1 MTAAAPT
8 AVEGKTLRNASLG
21 TLFLTIFLDL
31 LGFGLVIP
39 FLPGIARRLGAGDFM
54 ATMPGAVFS
63 IMQFLFI
70 PIWGR
75 LSDRVGRRPVLLWSI
90 AASAIGMAML
100 GFAPTLIWLFVARIW
115 SGIATANI
123 AVAQAYIADVTT
135 PERRARGM
143 AIVGI
148 SFGLGFIFGPF
159 IGGELSRFHPFGR
172 EGMLP
177 PLVAAGLSTINLL
190 MAFRTLPESLPPE
203 RRGKSLRR
211 ASPIDLAGF
220 RAAISVPGIGVAVA
234 INFMLFLWFS
244 GMEQTFRLFTADG
257 FGMSDA
263 GTGRVF
269 GLVGIVSALV
279 QGGLVSRMV
288 PRFGEARLIQG
299 GLGIQAAAFAL
310 LGLSPLF
317 GAVRKAGAAGG
328 RRSDRAR
335 QRPLL
340 PDAAG
345 VCLAARQ
352 RDDARGDAGDPAVG
366 LGAVARSRADR
377 GRRALRGHR
386 SPRPL
391 SGRRGRPGARG
402 DSRRRAA
409 ALRRPTTAT
418 RRSARCGRGPCA
430 ARRAWASAPCRAG
443 RRGCARFASPRR
455 APCRRPPET
464 PSDR

>member
-177 PLVAAGLSTINLL
+177 PLVAAGLSTINLM

-263 GTGRVF
+263 ATGRVF

-279 QGGLVSRMV
+279 QGGLVARMV

-299 GLGIQAAAFAL
+299 GLGIQALAFAL

-317 GAVRKAGAAGG
+317 GPSGKAALLVAAGLIALG
-328 RRSDRAR
+328 SGLCSPTLPAFASRRASATTQGVTLGTLQSASALSRALG
-335 QRPLL
+335 PIVGGALY
-340 PDAAG
+340 AG
-345 VCLAARQ
+345 I
-352 RDDARGDAGDPAVG
+352 DPRAPYLVGAVG
-366 LGAVARSRADR
+366 LALAAVL
-377 GRRALRGHR
+377 ALTR
-386 SPRPL
+386 
-391 SGRRGRPGARG
+391 
-402 DSRRRAA
+402 
-409 ALRRPTTAT
+409 LR
-418 RRSARCGRGPCA
+418 
-430 ARRAWASAPCRAG
+430 
-443 RRGCARFASPRR
+443 
-455 APCRRPPET
+455 
-464 PSDR
+464 

>member
-8 AVEGKTLRNASLG
+8 GVEAKGLRSASLG

-203 RRGKSLRR
+203 RRGLSVRR

-220 RAAISVPGIGVAVA
+220 RAAISVPGIGAAVA

-288 PRFGEARLIQG
+288 PRFGEARLVQG
-299 GLGIQAAAFAL
+299 GLGIQAVAFAL

-317 GAVRKAGAAGG
+317 GPSGKVALLVASGLIALGSGLCSPTLPAFASRRASATTQGVTLGTLQSASALSRALGPIVGGALYAGI
-328 RRSDRAR
+328 DPRA
-335 QRPLL
+335 PYLV
-340 PDAAG
+340 G
-345 VCLAARQ
+345 
-352 RDDARGDAGDPAVG
+352 AVG
-366 LGAVARSRADR
+366 LALAAVLAVAR
-377 GRRALRGHR
+377 LR
-386 SPRPL
+386 
-391 SGRRGRPGARG
+391 
-402 DSRRRAA
+402 
-409 ALRRPTTAT
+409 
-418 RRSARCGRGPCA
+418 
-430 ARRAWASAPCRAG
+430 
-443 RRGCARFASPRR
+443 
-455 APCRRPPET
+455 
-464 PSDR
+464 

>member
-8 AVEGKTLRNASLG
+8 GVEGKGLRSASLG

-190 MAFRTLPESLPPE
+190 LAFRTLPESLPPE
-203 RRGKSLRR
+203 RRGKAVRR
-211 ASPIDLAGF
+211 AAPIDRAGF
-220 RAAISVPGIGVAVA
+220 RAAISVPRLGTAVA
-234 INFMLFLWFS
+234 INFMLYLWFS
-244 GMEQTFRLFTADG
+244 GMEQTFRLFTADA

-279 QGGLVSRMV
+279 QGGLVARMV

-299 GLGIQAAAFAL
+299 GLGIQALAFAL

-317 GAVRKAGAAGG
+317 GASGKLALLVAAGLIALG
-328 RRSDRAR
+328 SGLCSPTLPAFASRRASATTQGVTLGALQSASALSRAVGPIVGGALYATIDPR
-335 QRPLL
+335 APYLVGAIGL
-340 PDAAG
+340 G
-345 VCLAARQ
+345 LAA
-352 RDDARGDAGDPAVG
+352 
-366 LGAVARSRADR
+366 LLAVAR
-377 GRRALRGHR
+377 LR
-386 SPRPL
+386 
-391 SGRRGRPGARG
+391 
-402 DSRRRAA
+402 
-409 ALRRPTTAT
+409 
-418 RRSARCGRGPCA
+418 
-430 ARRAWASAPCRAG
+430 
-443 RRGCARFASPRR
+443 
-455 APCRRPPET
+455 
-464 PSDR
+464 

>member
-8 AVEGKTLRNASLG
+8 GVEGKGLRTASLS

-177 PLVAAGLSTINLL
+177 PLVAAGLSTINLM

-263 GTGRVF
+263 ATGRVF

-279 QGGLVSRMV
+279 QGGLVARMV

-299 GLGIQAAAFAL
+299 GLGIQALAFAL

-317 GAVRKAGAAGG
+317 GPSGKAALLVAAGLIALG
-328 RRSDRAR
+328 SGLCSPTLPAFASRRASATTQGVTLGTLQSASALSRALG
-335 QRPLL
+335 PIVGGALY
-340 PDAAG
+340 AG
-345 VCLAARQ
+345 I
-352 RDDARGDAGDPAVG
+352 DPRAPYLVGAVG
-366 LGAVARSRADR
+366 LALAAVL
-377 GRRALRGHR
+377 ALTR
-386 SPRPL
+386 
-391 SGRRGRPGARG
+391 
-402 DSRRRAA
+402 
-409 ALRRPTTAT
+409 LR
-418 RRSARCGRGPCA
+418 
-430 ARRAWASAPCRAG
+430 
-443 RRGCARFASPRR
+443 
-455 APCRRPPET
+455 
-464 PSDR
+464 

>member
-1 MTAAAPT
+1 VTAAPT
-8 AVEGKTLRNASLG
+8 GVEGKTLRTASLS

-159 IGGELSRFHPFGR
+159 IGGELSRFHPFGH

-203 RRGKSLRR
+203 RRGKSVRR

-220 RAAISVPGIGVAVA
+220 RAAISVPGIGAAVA
-234 INFMLFLWFS
+234 INFMLYLWFS

-279 QGGLVSRMV
+279 QGGLVARLV
-288 PRFGEARLIQG
+288 PRFGEGRLIQS
-299 GLGIQAAAFAL
+299 GLGIQAVAFAL
-310 LGLSPLF
+310 LGVSPLF
-317 GAVRKAGAAGG
+317 GASGKAALLVAAGLIALG
-328 RRSDRAR
+328 SGLSSPTLPAFASRRASATTQGVTLGTLQSASALSRALG
-335 QRPLL
+335 PIVGGALY
-340 PDAAG
+340 AG
-345 VCLAARQ
+345 I
-352 RDDARGDAGDPAVG
+352 DPRAPYLVGAVG
-366 LGAVARSRADR
+366 LALAAVLAVAR
-377 GRRALRGHR
+377 LR
-386 SPRPL
+386 
-391 SGRRGRPGARG
+391 
-402 DSRRRAA
+402 
-409 ALRRPTTAT
+409 
-418 RRSARCGRGPCA
+418 
-430 ARRAWASAPCRAG
+430 
-443 RRGCARFASPRR
+443 
-455 APCRRPPET
+455 
-464 PSDR
+464 